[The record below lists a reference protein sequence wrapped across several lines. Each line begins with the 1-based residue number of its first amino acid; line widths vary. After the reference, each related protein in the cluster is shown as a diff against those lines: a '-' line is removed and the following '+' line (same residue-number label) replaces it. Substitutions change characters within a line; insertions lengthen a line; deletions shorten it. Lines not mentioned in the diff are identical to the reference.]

1 MSIVTSFDLLK
12 HRRSKIVATLG
23 PRTRDADSIRALVAA
38 GVDVFRLNMSH
49 GNHAEHAAVI
59 AHIRTHA
66 AALERHTAI
75 LVDLCGPKIRT
86 GRFVRSPLTLTAG
99 REVTVTMREVVGD
112 ETLIPSQYAGLA
124 GDVRAGDRVLLNDGA
139 VELRVLGVEGS
150 EVRCAVVSG
159 GPIGDHKG
167 INLPGVEVSAPSL
180 TEKDIQDAHFA
191 LAQEVDFIALSFV
204 RRPEDVAQLR
214 AILARHPVRP
224 AIVAKIE
231 KPEALENSLE
241 IIDAADA
248 IMVARG
254 DLGVELQ
261 PEQVPLAQHQLI
273 RLARRRDRP
282 VIVATQM
289 LESMITNARP
299 TRAEVTDVSDAVASG
314 ADAVMLSGETA
325 IGEFPIEAVAMMSR
339 VARQTEAYQ
348 YHMRPA
354 GGRAHAT
361 GDPGHVSFGDAIANA
376 VAQLVADT
384 AASAVVVLSM
394 QGMTA
399 TTISAARPD
408 APIVAVSREAAV
420 CRRMNLLWG
429 TLPVADPGAGTDNPN
444 AIARRVV
451 LKLGLAE
458 PGQYIVLV
466 RGFHAAPELNTPTVT
481 LMTV

>member
-12 HRRSKIVATLG
+12 HRRSKIVATIG
-23 PRTRDADSIRALVAA
+23 PRTRDADSIRALVTA

-49 GNHAEHAAVI
+49 GNHAEHAAAI
-59 AHIRTHA
+59 AHIREHA
-66 AALERHTAI
+66 AALDRHTAI
-75 LVDLCGPKIRT
+75 LADLCGPKIRT
-86 GRFVRSPLTLTAG
+86 GRFARHPVTLSAG
-99 REVTVTMREVVGD
+99 HEVVVTMRDVIGD
-112 ETLIPSQYAGLA
+112 ARLIPSQYEGLA
-124 GDVRAGDRVLLNDGA
+124 TDVEPGSRVLLNDGA
-139 VELRVLGVEGS
+139 VELRVLRIDGT
-150 EVRCAVVSG
+150 EVHCVVVHG
-159 GPIGDHKG
+159 GTLGDHKG

-180 TEKDIQDAHFA
+180 TDKDIVDAHFA
-191 LAQEVDFIALSFV
+191 LAQAVDFIALSFV
-204 RRPEDVAQLR
+204 RRADDIARLR
-214 AILARHPVRP
+214 MVIDGCSARP

-231 KPEALENSLE
+231 KPEALDNSLAILE
-241 IIDAADA
+241 AADA

-273 RLARRRDRP
+273 RLARRSDRP

-289 LESMITNARP
+289 LESMIANARP
-299 TRAEVTDVSDAVASG
+299 TRAEVTDVSNAVASG

-325 IGEFPIEAVAMMSR
+325 VGEFPIEAVAMMSR
-339 VARQTEAYQ
+339 IARQTESYQ

-354 GGRAHAT
+354 GGRAYAT

-384 AASAVVVLSM
+384 GARAVVVLSM
-394 QGMTA
+394 HGVTA
-399 TTISAARPD
+399 ATISAARPD
-408 APIVAVSREAAV
+408 APIVAVSRDAAV

-429 TLPVADPGAGTDNPN
+429 TLPVVDAGAGTDNPN
-444 AIARRVV
+444 VIARRVV
-451 LKLGLAE
+451 LRLGLAV

-466 RGFHAAPELNTPTVT
+466 RGFHAEPELNTPTVT